1 MVTGPPKCGKS
12 HVASTIATL
21 HNRALIKFDEVVEW
35 VIKSDS
41 EAGKK
46 ITAYLEERHKEKETA
61 AAEREKAFKK
71 AGKKAK
77 ELTEEMWVEALKER
91 IRHPEC
97 GAGCVFDNLSSKHL
111 PNNPLIAINLIM
123 KSVGNEALTIL
134 DMDGIVAEQPAN
146 EDGKSER
153 KKSEGS
159 EMNNSIRIVPNGSIV

>member
-41 EAGKK
+41 EVGKK

-77 ELTEEMWVEALKER
+77 ELEEKLGPANEHCYEYLTEEMWVEALKER

-111 PNNPLIAINLIM
+111 PNSPLIAINLIM

-146 EDGKSER
+146 EDSKSER

-159 EMNNSIRIVPNGSIV
+159 